1 MLHRLTFI
9 ALIACL
15 CASPANAA
23 AQGASCADWDRSG
36 PVPAFFRVAKVED
49 VKRCLAAGKD
59 ANAHR
64 IGWTVLHSAVTYGAS
79 PEVVAALLGAGAR
92 LIPGVRSRVPEPL
105 HMAASRASNPE
116 VVRVLLSAM
125 AADPPEGIRERLS
138 SALRG
143 AVYSNNNP
151 AVAAALIDAGA
162 DPNARGWDGGTTL
175 HTAAQ
180 TNAEPAVVKVL
191 LDAGADIAAR
201 DENGAT
207 PLHLA
212 TDEENPLN
220 RSPDSESPHVLG
232 VLLAAGADL
241 SARDGKGDTSLLAAL
256 RIARRLEREDPRL
269 TKAVRTML
277 EAGAD
282 PDARDRRGRTAL
294 HITAR
299 RGGPEMIA
307 VLLDAGADVN
317 AKDGRGR
324 TPLAHAR
331 LRLNAPGANKKTV
344 QGVIKALEARG
355 AREL

>member
-1 MLHRLTFI
+1 MLRRMTFI
-9 ALIACL
+9 ALTVCL
-15 CASPANAA
+15 FASSANAA
-23 AQGASCADWDRSG
+23 AQGASCADWGSSG
-36 PVPAFFRVAKVED
+36 PAFFRAAKVED

-64 IGWTVLHSAVTYGAS
+64 IGWTVLHSAVTYGAT

-92 LIPGVRSRVPEPL
+92 LIPEVRSRVPEPL
-105 HMAASRASNPE
+105 FMAASRVTNPE

-125 AADPPEGIRERLS
+125 AAAPPEGIRKRLS
-138 SALRG
+138 FALRG

-151 AVAAALIDAGA
+151 AVAAALIEAGA

-232 VLLAAGADL
+232 TLLAAGADL
-241 SARDGKGDTSLLAAL
+241 SARDGKGDTPLLAAL

-282 PDARDRRGRTAL
+282 PDARDRKGRTAL
-294 HITAR
+294 HIASR

-307 VLLDAGADVN
+307 VLLGAGADVN
-317 AKDGRGR
+317 AKDERGR

-331 LRLNAPGANKKTV
+331 LRLNAPGANKGAIRQVMET
-344 QGVIKALEARG
+344 LEARG
-355 AREL
+355 ARKP

>member
-1 MLHRLTFI
+1 MRRRIIFM
-9 ALIACL
+9 ALAVCL
-15 CASPANAA
+15 CASSANAA
-23 AQGASCADWDRSG
+23 AQGASCADWDSSG
-36 PVPAFFRVAKVED
+36 PGPAFFRAAKVED

-64 IGWTVLHSAVTYGAS
+64 IGWTVLHSAVTYGAP
-79 PEVVAALLGAGAR
+79 PEVVAVLLSAGAR

-105 HMAASRASNPE
+105 FMAASRASNPE

-125 AADPPEGIRERLS
+125 AADPPEGMRKRLS
-138 SALRG
+138 FALRG

-151 AVAAALIDAGA
+151 AVAAALIEAGA

-180 TNAEPAVVKVL
+180 TNAEPAVAKVL

-241 SARDGKGDTSLLAAL
+241 SARDGKGDTPLLAAL

-282 PDARDRRGRTAL
+282 PDARDSKGRTAL
-294 HITAR
+294 HIAAR

-307 VLLDAGADVN
+307 VLLGAGADVN

-331 LRLNAPGANKKTV
+331 LRLNAPRANKETI
-344 QGVIKALEARG
+344 QGVIKKLEARG
-355 AREL
+355 ARE